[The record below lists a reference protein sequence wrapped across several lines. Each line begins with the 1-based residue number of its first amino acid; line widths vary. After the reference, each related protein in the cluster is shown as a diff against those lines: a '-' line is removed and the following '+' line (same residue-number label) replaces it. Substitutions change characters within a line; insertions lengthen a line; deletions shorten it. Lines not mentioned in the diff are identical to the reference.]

1 MTQSIFDKISTPAAE
16 LIGWRLIAENPAQG
30 TIESAYDP
38 DKRMLNKAGYVQGG
52 FVCAMVDDTMS
63 RALVSMTAGQVVPTS
78 IDLNVSFV
86 RPVKHGTV
94 IGRGRVVNRGR
105 SVVFLEAELF
115 DAEGKLLVRGT
126 SSAIAVELAPKT

>member
-1 MTQSIFDKISTPAAE
+1 
-16 LIGWRLIAENPAQG
+16 
-30 TIESAYDP
+30 
-38 DKRMLNKAGYVQGG
+38 
-52 FVCAMVDDTMS
+52 MS